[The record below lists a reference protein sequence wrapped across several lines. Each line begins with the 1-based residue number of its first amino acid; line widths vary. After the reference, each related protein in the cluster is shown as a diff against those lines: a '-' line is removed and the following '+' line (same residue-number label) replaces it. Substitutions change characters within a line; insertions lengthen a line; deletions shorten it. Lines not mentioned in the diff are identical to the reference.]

1 LDSEYEA
8 PVTDWL
14 MFKACADTAGQSSQ
28 QRVSVNVSSLM
39 VGRRD
44 LPDVVSQA
52 LTCAGLDPARLVLE
66 LTEDRLLSKSNGS
79 ELLARLRRLG
89 VSLALDDF
97 GSGYSGLGYLRR
109 FPAIDILKVDRSFV
123 SGLGEDPVCEHIV
136 RALNEMARSCELD
149 IVAEGV
155 ETEAQAEILRTMG
168 VAHAQGF
175 LFGRPAPLAS

>member
-1 LDSEYEA
+1 
-8 PVTDWL
+8 
-14 MFKACADTAGQSSQ
+14 
-28 QRVSVNVSSLM
+28 
-39 VGRRD
+39 
-44 LPDVVSQA
+44 
-52 LTCAGLDPARLVLE
+52 
-66 LTEDRLLSKSNGS
+66 
-79 ELLARLRRLG
+79 